1 MKHFHDATT
10 LAEGAAK
17 LDPLAPTDRR
27 RASPSTQKGDETLDA
42 LFHGKVK
49 LFQSRRGYRFSLDAL
64 LLAHFVT
71 LKARESAI
79 DLGTGNGVI
88 PLILARLHNDA
99 TITGVEIQPAMAER
113 AARNVRLNR
122 LESQIHIRLGDIR
135 EVDAI
140 APAASFDMAVCNPP
154 YRRAASGRI
163 SPNDEKRIARHESRG
178 ALGDFLRAA
187 DFFLRA
193 RGRITVVYL
202 AERAVDLFAAMRAA
216 RLEPKR
222 LRMVHS
228 FIDVDASLVLVEG
241 IKGGRSGV
249 KILPPL
255 IVYGDG
261 KNYSAEVAAMIAGDS
276 ATRALRQDDSNG
288 S

>member
-1 MKHFHDATT
+1 MKYFHDVATP
-10 LAEGAAK
+10 AEGAAK

-27 RASPSTQKGDETLDA
+27 GVSQPTQKGDETLDA

-49 LFQSRRGYRFSLDAL
+49 LFQSRRGYRFPWMHSCCGAL
-64 LLAHFVT
+64 LSRS
-71 LKARESAI
+71 KARESAI

-88 PLILARLHNDA
+88 PLIWRAYTMTPRSLASRSR
-99 TITGVEIQPAMAER
+99 PAMAGR
-113 AARNVRLNR
+113 AARNVRLNQ

-222 LRMVHS
+222 S
-228 FIDVDASLVLVEG
+228 AVLF
-241 IKGGRSGV
+241 R
-249 KILPPL
+249 
-255 IVYGDG
+255 
-261 KNYSAEVAAMIAGDS
+261 
-276 ATRALRQDDSNG
+276 
-288 S
+288 

>member
-1 MKHFHDATT
+1 MKYFHQATT
-10 LAEGAAK
+10 PTEGAAK
-17 LDPLAPTDRR
+17 LDPLAPIHRR
-27 RASPSTQKGDETLDA
+27 RVSAPTQPDDETLDA

-49 LFQSRRGYRFSLDAL
+49 LFQSRSGYRFSLDAL

-71 LKARESAI
+71 LKARERAI

-88 PLILARLHNDA
+88 PLILARLHNNVA
-99 TITGVEIQPAMAER
+99 ITAVEIQPAMAER
-113 AARNVRLNR
+113 AARNVRLNQ
-122 LESQIHIRLGDIR
+122 LEDQIHIRLGDIR
-135 EVDAI
+135 EADAI
-140 APAASFDMAVCNPP
+140 APAARFDVAICNPP

-178 ALGDFLRAA
+178 VLGDFLRAA
-187 DFFLRA
+187 DFFLRP
-193 RGRITVVYL
+193 RGRMAVVYL
-202 AERAVDLFAAMRAA
+202 SERAVDLFSAMRAA

-222 LRMVHS
+222 VRMVHS
-228 FIDVDASLVLVEG
+228 FIDADASLILVEG
-241 IKGGRSGV
+241 MKGGRSGV

-261 KNYSAEVAAMIAGDS
+261 KNYSAEVAAMIAGDG
-276 ATRALRQDDSNG
+276 ANCALRQDDSSG